1 MMGGN
6 APLTRRDAA
15 AFLAVGAS
23 VACGLGRARAEPSPP
38 PTPGAPA
45 VVPAARDETDRMTV
59 PVWLDGH
66 GPYAFIVDTASDHT
80 ALSEEVARALGLPSA
95 GPVVVDSATGKGPAD
110 SVRIA
115 RLRVGAREV
124 MGLRTPV
131 FRAEDIGGDGL
142 LGIDALKDQN
152 IVMDFRA
159 GQMTI
164 QPALRGDEPG
174 EVVVSAKSRY
184 GQLVLVDASID
195 DEDLYVVIDT
205 GGEVSIANSALRALV
220 NRRRQAGDPVGEVIS
235 VSGVGARA
243 EFDTLPH
250 VRVGGVA
257 LSNLLV
263 AYADVHAF
271 ERFGLQGRPAMLLG
285 MDLLRHFD
293 RVSVDFKARRVRFL
307 LPQAKS

>member
-1 MMGGN
+1 MMGGR
-6 APLTRRDAA
+6 APLTRRNAA
-15 AFLAVGAS
+15 ALLAAGVGL
-23 VACGLGRARAEPSPP
+23 ACGVRAMAQAPPS
-38 PTPGAPA
+38 TSS
-45 VVPAARDETDRMTV
+45 VVPAAKDETDRMTV
-59 PVWLDGH
+59 PVWLDGR

-80 ALSEEVARALGLPSA
+80 ALSQDVVLALGLPSA
-95 GPVVVDSATGKGPAD
+95 GQVIVDSATGKGPAD
-110 SVRIA
+110 SVRIG
-115 RLRVGAREV
+115 RLKVGAREV
-124 MGLRTPV
+124 TGLRTPV

-152 IVMDFRA
+152 IVMDFRS

-164 QPALRGDEPG
+164 QPSLRRDEPG

-220 NRRRQAGDPVGEVIS
+220 NRRRQAQNAAGEVIG
-235 VSGVGARA
+235 VSGEGARA

-271 ERFGLQGRPAMLLG
+271 ERFGLRDRPAMLLG

-307 LPQAKS
+307 LPPARS